1 MLMYQIKNYFK
12 YSYRPKT
19 NAWSLIQLYGKFWTE
34 PRSGSPWW
42 AWPEKRT
49 WRAYGLT
56 PTSRVRAPTM
66 GATPASIMRPKPAME
81 LPCDG
86 LRRDLQGT
94 LDFTRRPQ
102 ATRSASWSTSWRTS
116 CSGWPRTATRAASG
130 PCASRGIVLPSEVNP
145 SSDFEENKIYEQKL
159 IISHWKLLTM
169 LVRQILMVVPP
180 STIKFTSLPHIDVTS
195 SPISKTWNM
204 LNIREAQQAN
214 NGRIE
219 TQKEKK
225 ISETW
230 NYFSDVIFSPDSET

>member
-1 MLMYQIKNYFK
+1 
-12 YSYRPKT
+12 
-19 NAWSLIQLYGKFWTE
+19 
-34 PRSGSPWW
+34 
-42 AWPEKRT
+42 
-49 WRAYGLT
+49 
-56 PTSRVRAPTM
+56 
-66 GATPASIMRPKPAME
+66 
-81 LPCDG
+81 
-86 LRRDLQGT
+86 
-94 LDFTRRPQ
+94 
-102 ATRSASWSTSWRTS
+102 
-116 CSGWPRTATRAASG
+116 
-130 PCASRGIVLPSEVNP
+130 
-145 SSDFEENKIYEQKL
+145 
-159 IISHWKLLTM
+159 M